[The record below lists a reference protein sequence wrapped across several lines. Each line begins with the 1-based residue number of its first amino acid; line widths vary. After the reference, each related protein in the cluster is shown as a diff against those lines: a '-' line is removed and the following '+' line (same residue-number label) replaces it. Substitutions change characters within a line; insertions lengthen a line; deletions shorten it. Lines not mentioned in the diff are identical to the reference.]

1 VVRTGRIIIGSL
13 FFVTLFGVTATGPA
27 GAVTAVP
34 EVAGPLPVSTGS
46 YPFGAADH
54 QLVPQDLARDGYVEE
69 EFLVSGTSTRGRH
82 PDLPSSAP
90 RPRRTPPASS
100 CDARPGQATS
110 AATS

>member
-1 VVRTGRIIIGSL
+1 MVSTSRIIIVSL

-34 EVAGPLPVSTGS
+34 EVTGPLPVSAGS

-69 EFLVSGTSTRGRH
+69 EFIL
-82 PDLPSSAP
+82 
-90 RPRRTPPASS
+90 
-100 CDARPGQATS
+100 
-110 AATS
+110 